1 MSTTKIRLKSTKG
14 GEKMI
19 KINKITLVFALAIF
33 TIGIF
38 FSSKVYAAF
47 SCNVALTSAT
57 VTEGQEF
64 TINVNVNNIS
74 GANGLFA
81 IGGFIEYDKNAL
93 TLLSTSGGSDSTL
106 SYNEANRKICN
117 R

>member
-1 MSTTKIRLKSTKG
+1 
-14 GEKMI
+14 MI
-19 KINKITLVFALAIF
+19 KIKKVTLIFALVIF
-33 TIGIF
+33 TMCI
-38 FSSKVYAAF
+38 SSFGEVYAGF
-47 SCNVALTSAT
+47 SCEVSLTSRT

-64 TINVNVNNIS
+64 TININVNNIS
-74 GANGLFA
+74 GTNGLFA

-106 SYNEANRKICN
+106 SYNEANRKICS

>member
-1 MSTTKIRLKSTKG
+1 MR
-14 GEKMI
+14 
-19 KINKITLVFALAIF
+19 KINKITLIFALTIFAIS
-33 TIGIF
+33 IS

-47 SCNVALTSAT
+47 SCNVSLTSAT

-64 TINVNVNNIS
+64 TININVNNIN
-74 GANGLFA
+74 GTNGLFA

-93 TLLSTSGGSDSTL
+93 TLVRRSGGSDSTL
-106 SYNEANRKICN
+106 SYNEANRKVCN